1 MTTTPLLRVRAAAR
15 RLRRAVLRRRRLLAA
30 VLALLA
36 VWAGLRATA
45 APPPPTLAVTVAA
58 HDLSAGAV
66 LDADDVTTVR
76 FAPGTAPAG
85 HIRDPV
91 GRQLAGP
98 VRRGEP
104 ITDAA
109 LLGAGL
115 VRDRPDLVAL
125 PVRLPDSA
133 MAELLRVGDQVDLVA
148 ADPQGG
154 PASTVARSALV
165 LALPPPPA
173 DAAADGL
180 PGRLVV
186 LGVRPGDVTSV
197 SSATVTH
204 FLTIAWSG

>member
-1 MTTTPLLRVRAAAR
+1 MPTVLQRLRCAAR
-15 RLRRAVLRRRRLLAA
+15 RVRRAVLRRRRLLAA
-30 VLALLA
+30 LCALVA

-45 APPPPTLAVTVAA
+45 APAVPLVEVTVAA
-58 HDLSAGAV
+58 HDLGAGTLLAPGD
-66 LDADDVTTVR
+66 LTTVG
-76 FAPGTAPAG
+76 FPPGTVPAG

-109 LLGAGL
+109 LVGSSL

-125 PVRLPDSA
+125 PVRLPDTA
-133 MAELLRVGDQVDLVA
+133 MAELLRVGDEVDVVS

-154 PASTVARSALV
+154 PAATVARDALV
-165 LALPPPPA
+165 LALPPPPS
-173 DAAADGL
+173 DATADGL
-180 PGRLVV
+180 PGRVVV
-186 LGVRPGDVTSV
+186 LGVRQTEVTAV

-204 FLTIAWSG
+204 FLTVAWAR

>member
-1 MTTTPLLRVRAAAR
+1 M
-15 RLRRAVLRRRRLLAA
+15 LAA
-30 VLALLA
+30 LCALVA

-45 APPPPTLAVTVAA
+45 APPPARVPVTVAA
-58 HDLSAGAV
+58 HDLGAGTV
-66 LDADDVTTVR
+66 LRAGDLTTLR
-76 FAPGTAPAG
+76 FAPGTVPAG

-98 VRRGEP
+98 LRRGQP

-109 LLGAGL
+109 LLGASL
-115 VRDRPDLVAL
+115 VGDRPDLVAL
-125 PVRLPDSA
+125 PVRLPDTA
-133 MAELLRVGDQVDLVA
+133 MAELLRVGDEVDVIS

-154 PASTVARSALV
+154 PAVPGAREALV
-165 LALPPPPA
+165 LALPPAPA

-186 LGVRPGDVTSV
+186 LGVREAEVTAV

-204 FLTIAWSG
+204 FLSVAWSR

>member
-1 MTTTPLLRVRAAAR
+1 VSFLLRLRSAAR
-15 RLRRAVLRRRRLLAA
+15 RVRRSVLRRRRLLAA
-30 VLALLA
+30 LCALVA

-45 APPPPTLAVTVAA
+45 APAPLRVPVTVAA
-58 HDLSAGAV
+58 HDLGAGTV
-66 LDADDVTTVR
+66 LEPGDLTTFA
-76 FAPGTAPAG
+76 FAPGTVPAG

-98 VRRGEP
+98 LRRGQP
-104 ITDAA
+104 VTDTA
-109 LLGAGL
+109 LLGPGL

-125 PVRLPDSA
+125 PVRLPDTA
-133 MAELLRVGDQVDLVA
+133 MAELLRVGDQVDVVA

-154 PASTVARSALV
+154 PASTVARDAVV

-186 LGVRPGDVTSV
+186 LGVRAGDVTAV
-197 SSATVTH
+197 STATVTH
-204 FLTIAWSG
+204 FLTIVWSG

>member
-1 MTTTPLLRVRAAAR
+1 VPTVLLRLRSAAR
-15 RLRRAVLRRRRLLAA
+15 RLRRLVLRRRRLLAA
-30 VLALLA
+30 LCALVA
-36 VWAGLRATA
+36 VWAGLRATEA
-45 APPPPTLAVTVAA
+45 PAPPRIPVTVAA
-58 HDLSAGAV
+58 HDLGAGAV
-66 LDADDVTTVR
+66 LRPGDLTTVR
-76 FAPGTAPAG
+76 FAPGTVPAG
-85 HIRDPV
+85 HVRDPV

-98 VRRGEP
+98 LRRGQP
-104 ITDAA
+104 ITDTA
-109 LLGAGL
+109 LLGAAL

-125 PVRLPDSA
+125 PVRLPDTA
-133 MAELLRVGDQVDLVA
+133 MAELLRVGDEVDVVA

-154 PASTVARSALV
+154 PASTVARAALV

-186 LGVRPGDVTSV
+186 LGVRAGDVTGV

>member
-1 MTTTPLLRVRAAAR
+1 VARRVR
-15 RLRRAVLRRRRLLAA
+15 RALLRRRRLLAA
-30 VLALLA
+30 LCALVA

-45 APPPPTLAVTVAA
+45 APAPPRVPVTVAA
-58 HDLSAGAV
+58 HDLGAGSV
-66 LDADDVTTVR
+66 LGPGDLTTVR
-76 FAPGTAPAG
+76 FAPGTVPEG

-98 VRRGEP
+98 LRRGQP
-104 ITDAA
+104 ITDTA
-109 LLGAGL
+109 LLGASL

-125 PVRLPDSA
+125 PVRLPDTA
-133 MAELLRVGDQVDLVA
+133 MAELLRVGDEIDVIS

-154 PASTVARSALV
+154 PAATVARAALV
-165 LALPPPPA
+165 LALPPAPA

-186 LGVRPGDVTSV
+186 LGVREAEVTAV

-204 FLTIAWSG
+204 FLTVAWSR